1 MANLKSSKKDANKS
15 KVRAA
20 RNKARRTELKT
31 LAKKVLEA
39 VKAGWS
45 AVAQELFQQAQ
56 AKISR
61 AKGKGL
67 LKKNTANRKI
77 SGLAKRVGSVAEQS

>member
-1 MANLKSSKKDANKS
+1 MANLKSSKKDAKKS

-31 LAKKVLEA
+31 FAKKVLEA
-39 VKAGWS
+39 VKKGETVA
-45 AVAQELFQQAQ
+45 AQELLKHAQ
-56 AKISR
+56 AKILR

-67 LKKNTANRKI
+67 LKANTASRKI
-77 SGLAKRVGSVAEQS
+77 SGLAKRVGSVAKQA